1 VDTVLLILFV
11 LVCFMLTLV
20 ILLQPGKGGGM
31 GALGG
36 GGPSGGVFGSRG
48 AVPFLSKMTVWLGV
62 SFAVLVLILARMNA
76 DPTRIEDTTGG
87 PAVGGT
93 DATTTSEDAGAAPA
107 PDAGAAAPAPT
118 PAPAPAAPA
127 PTPSEPTPAPAP
139 APTPTPAPSPAPATP
154 GNP

>member
-11 LVCFMLTLV
+11 LVCFILTLV

-36 GGPSGGVFGSRG
+36 GGPAGGVFGSRG
-48 AVPFLSKMTVWLGV
+48 AVPFLSKMTVYLGV

-76 DPTRIEDTTGG
+76 DPTRIEDRTGG
-87 PAVGGT
+87 ANGVGGA
-93 DATTTSEDAGAAPA
+93 DATAPSDDASAPGG
-107 PDAGAAAPAPT
+107 PDAAA
-118 PAPAPAAPA
+118 
-127 PTPSEPTPAPAP
+127 PAPAP
-139 APTPTPAPSPAPATP
+139 APASTPTAPTPTAPTPTPEPAPAPAPAPAP